1 MILIPLIDNSY
12 YANPTTAKQA
22 LFIGVLGALLVAMGT
37 YRSPAVALMPDITPK
52 PLRSKA
58 NAIINLMGAL
68 GGILY
73 LVIASVTLNSKEE
86 HENFFPIFLI
96 VAGIMVVSVLLVMI
110 TVDEVELNQKMREY
124 EAQHPEENLEV
135 DDGSGNAELPK
146 EVKRSLVF
154 LLFSVAFWFF
164 AYNAM
169 ETWFT
174 TYAKSVWAMTTGQ
187 ASMCLT
193 VATGGAIL
201 AYVPVGSVASKIG
214 RKKTILTGI
223 ILMLACFAIAYGFS
237 LMSSTFN
244 PILFVLFLLVGIG
257 WACINVNSLPM
268 VLEMCKGSDI
278 GKFTGYYYTFSMSAQ
293 IVTPI
298 VAGALMEHISY
309 ETLFPYA
316 AFFMAVALITMQF
329 VKHGDSK
336 EGIKKGLEA
345 FDVDD

>member
-1 MILIPLIDNSY
+1 
-12 YANPTTAKQA
+12 
-22 LFIGVLGALLVAMGT
+22 
-37 YRSPAVALMPDITPK
+37 
-52 PLRSKA
+52 
-58 NAIINLMGAL
+58 
-68 GGILY
+68 
-73 LVIASVTLNSKEE
+73 
-86 HENFFPIFLI
+86 
-96 VAGIMVVSVLLVMI
+96 
-110 TVDEVELNQKMREY
+110 
-124 EAQHPEENLEV
+124 
-135 DDGSGNAELPK
+135 
-146 EVKRSLVF
+146 
-154 LLFSVAFWFF
+154 
-164 AYNAM
+164 
-169 ETWFT
+169 
-174 TYAKSVWAMTTGQ
+174 
-187 ASMCLT
+187 
-193 VATGGAIL
+193 
-201 AYVPVGSVASKIG
+201 
-214 RKKTILTGI
+214 
-223 ILMLACFAIAYGFS
+223 
-237 LMSSTFN
+237 MSSTFN